1 MSTPN
6 EARARAQ
13 FAWPNP
19 LIPGFNPDPS
29 IVAVDGVY
37 YLVTSTF
44 EYLPGIPVYRSTDL
58 VEWEHIGN
66 VVTRP
71 DQVGIEN
78 VPTPGGVWAPTI
90 RHRNGVF
97 YVIVT
102 VMLAPR
108 GCVVFTATDPAGP
121 WSDGVTIPA
130 VHGIDPDLA
139 WDEDGTAYVTYAFL
153 DQGIFQVRVNPDTG
167 RALEEPRLLT
177 TGTGLYAPEGP
188 HLYRRG
194 GYWYLIVAEGGTDRG
209 HAVSVARGTSPSGP
223 FEWHPDNPVLSARS
237 TGSPVQNLGHADL
250 VETTDGHTAMVLLG
264 VRPVGLALAFSP
276 LGRETFLTDVDW
288 VNDWPQPIMVQLEPR
303 GGSSEVVV
311 DFGDSRAL
319 DDPGWVAV
327 RALPSDIGS
336 LTARSGRLT
345 ITADGNDLDTMRPQ
359 FLGRRQQHL
368 TASVATRIDASAG
381 VGGLAARLS
390 EDHYFAIEADGTRGA
405 TIVAAR
411 ARLSGIEHTWSD
423 ELPAGEI
430 LFRIE
435 MEPPPNDF
443 SQGAIGGD
451 RIRLTAA
458 GGGEEILLAELDG
471 RYWTFETAKCF
482 TGRVIGLYAT
492 SGEVSFAEFRYRGS
506 A

>member
-1 MSTPN
+1 
-6 EARARAQ
+6 
-13 FAWPNP
+13 
-19 LIPGFNPDPS
+19 
-29 IVAVDGVY
+29 
-37 YLVTSTF
+37 
-44 EYLPGIPVYRSTDL
+44 
-58 VEWEHIGN
+58 
-66 VVTRP
+66 
-71 DQVGIEN
+71 
-78 VPTPGGVWAPTI
+78 
-90 RHRNGVF
+90 
-97 YVIVT
+97 
-102 VMLAPR
+102 
-108 GCVVFTATDPAGP
+108 
-121 WSDGVTIPA
+121 
-130 VHGIDPDLA
+130 
-139 WDEDGTAYVTYAFL
+139 
-153 DQGIFQVRVNPDTG
+153 
-167 RALEEPRLLT
+167 
-177 TGTGLYAPEGP
+177 
-188 HLYRRG
+188 
-194 GYWYLIVAEGGTDRG
+194 
-209 HAVSVARGTSPSGP
+209 
-223 FEWHPDNPVLSARS
+223 
-237 TGSPVQNLGHADL
+237 
-250 VETTDGHTAMVLLG
+250 
-264 VRPVGLALAFSP
+264 
-276 LGRETFLTDVDW
+276 
-288 VNDWPQPIMVQLEPR
+288 
-303 GGSSEVVV
+303 
-311 DFGDSRAL
+311 
-319 DDPGWVAV
+319 
-327 RALPSDIGS
+327 
-336 LTARSGRLT
+336 
-345 ITADGNDLDTMRPQ
+345 MRPQ